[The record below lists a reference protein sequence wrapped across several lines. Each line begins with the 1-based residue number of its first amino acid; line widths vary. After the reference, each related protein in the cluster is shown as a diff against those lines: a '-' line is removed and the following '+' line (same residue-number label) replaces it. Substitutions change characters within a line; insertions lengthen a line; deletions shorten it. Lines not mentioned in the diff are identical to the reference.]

1 MCTGLE
7 LALVGGTGLN
17 IASQFQGASTQSK
30 LLKREAALGKAS
42 AEFETA
48 QLRKRGVSLAGSQR
62 VAAAKSGVTQ
72 SGSIL
77 DVMRQTAEDVELE
90 ALNIQFGADASS
102 QSRLF
107 EAKQIRRAAPI
118 QAASTLLTGFGTVG
132 SLRGKS

>member
-7 LALVGGTGLN
+7 LALIGGTA
-17 IASQFQGASTQSK
+17 ASAASSFQGAKTQSK
-30 LLKREAALGKAS
+30 LLGREAALGKAS
-42 AEFETA
+42 AAFEES

-62 VAAAKSGVTQ
+62 VATAKSGATQ

-90 ALNIQFGADASS
+90 ALNIQFGAEASS

-118 QAASTLLTGFGTVG
+118 QAATTLLSGFGTVG